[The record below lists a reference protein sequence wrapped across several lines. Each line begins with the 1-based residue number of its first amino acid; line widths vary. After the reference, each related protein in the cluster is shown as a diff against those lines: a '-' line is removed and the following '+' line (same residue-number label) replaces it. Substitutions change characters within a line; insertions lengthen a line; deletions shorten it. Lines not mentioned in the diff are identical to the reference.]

1 MKTESFLL
9 KGDLCYS
16 KDSTHLET
24 VANGV
29 LVCLE
34 GRCAGV
40 FPRVPEQYQGLP
52 RYDFSGRL
60 VVPGLVDLHVHAP
73 QYAYRGLGMDMELLD
88 WLNTNAFPEEA
99 KFADLD
105 YAQRAYSLFV
115 EDLRRGA
122 TTRAAVFA
130 TLHGPA
136 TRVLMELLE
145 ASGLC
150 AFVGKVNM
158 DRNSPDILREESAE
172 ASARATVE
180 WLEQTAGKYRRVKP
194 ILTPRFIPSC
204 SDELMER
211 LAGIQRT
218 FGLPVQSHLS
228 ENQGEV
234 EWVRELCPSAS
245 CYGDAYASFG
255 LFGGGVP
262 TIMAHCVLSGEEEIA
277 MLRERGV
284 WVAHCPASNT
294 NIASGIAPVRRFLD
308 EGLRVGLGS
317 DVAGGHSTSLFRAMA
332 DAIQVSKL
340 RWRLQDQSLRPLTVE
355 EAFWLGTA
363 GGGAFFGPVG
373 SFLPGCELDA
383 VVVDD
388 RRLATTRA
396 LTVRERLERVV
407 YLSEDRDVAA
417 KFVQGRQV
425 LPDEKQVYISSQ
437 M

>member
-158 DRNSPDILREESAE
+158 DRNSPPRPPPGPRWSGW
-172 ASARATVE
+172 S
-180 WLEQTAGKYRRVKP
+180 RRRGS
-194 ILTPRFIPSC
+194 TGGSNPS
-204 SDELMER
+204 
-211 LAGIQRT
+211 
-218 FGLPVQSHLS
+218 
-228 ENQGEV
+228 
-234 EWVRELCPSAS
+234 
-245 CYGDAYASFG
+245 
-255 LFGGGVP
+255 
-262 TIMAHCVLSGEEEIA
+262 
-277 MLRERGV
+277 
-284 WVAHCPASNT
+284 
-294 NIASGIAPVRRFLD
+294 
-308 EGLRVGLGS
+308 
-317 DVAGGHSTSLFRAMA
+317 
-332 DAIQVSKL
+332 
-340 RWRLQDQSLRPLTVE
+340 
-355 EAFWLGTA
+355 
-363 GGGAFFGPVG
+363 
-373 SFLPGCELDA
+373 
-383 VVVDD
+383 
-388 RRLATTRA
+388 
-396 LTVRERLERVV
+396 
-407 YLSEDRDVAA
+407 
-417 KFVQGRQV
+417 
-425 LPDEKQVYISSQ
+425 
-437 M
+437 

>member
-180 WLEQTAGKYRRVKP
+180 W
-194 ILTPRFIPSC
+194 
-204 SDELMER
+204 
-211 LAGIQRT
+211 
-218 FGLPVQSHLS
+218 
-228 ENQGEV
+228 
-234 EWVRELCPSAS
+234 VRELCPSAS

-340 RWRLQDQSLRPLTVE
+340 RWRLQDQSLKPLTVE

>member
-158 DRNSPDILREESAE
+158 DRNSPDILREESAG

-204 SDELMER
+204 SDELMQR

-234 EWVRELCPSAS
+234 ECCLLYTSR
-245 CYGDAYASFG
+245 
-255 LFGGGVP
+255 
-262 TIMAHCVLSGEEEIA
+262 CV
-277 MLRERGV
+277 
-284 WVAHCPASNT
+284 
-294 NIASGIAPVRRFLD
+294 
-308 EGLRVGLGS
+308 
-317 DVAGGHSTSLFRAMA
+317 
-332 DAIQVSKL
+332 
-340 RWRLQDQSLRPLTVE
+340 
-355 EAFWLGTA
+355 
-363 GGGAFFGPVG
+363 
-373 SFLPGCELDA
+373 
-383 VVVDD
+383 
-388 RRLATTRA
+388 
-396 LTVRERLERVV
+396 
-407 YLSEDRDVAA
+407 
-417 KFVQGRQV
+417 
-425 LPDEKQVYISSQ
+425 
-437 M
+437 

>member
-1 MKTESFLL
+1 MFEDFLYLLRRNGLKISLTEWMSLMEALDKGLHGSSFTGFYHLCRCLL
-9 KGDLCYS
+9 VKSEADFDRFDQVFLEFF
-16 KDSTHLET
+16 KD
-24 VANGV
+24 
-29 LVCLE
+29 
-34 GRCAGV
+34 
-40 FPRVPEQYQGLP
+40 VP
-52 RYDFSGRL
+52 FSGEL
-60 VVPGLVDLHVHAP
+60 PP
-73 QYAYRGLGMDMELLD
+73 ELLD

-340 RWRLQDQSLRPLTVE
+340 RWRLQDQSLKPLTVE

-388 RRLATTRA
+388 RHLATTRA

>member
-1 MKTESFLL
+1 M
-9 KGDLCYS
+9 
-16 KDSTHLET
+16 
-24 VANGV
+24 
-29 LVCLE
+29 
-34 GRCAGV
+34 
-40 FPRVPEQYQGLP
+40 
-52 RYDFSGRL
+52 
-60 VVPGLVDLHVHAP
+60 
-73 QYAYRGLGMDMELLD
+73 
-88 WLNTNAFPEEA
+88 
-99 KFADLD
+99 
-105 YAQRAYSLFV
+105 

-340 RWRLQDQSLRPLTVE
+340 RWRLQDQSLKPLTVE